1 MCKDSFFGN
10 RSASLKK
17 LFVVYNLD
25 SGGAERVVCMLA
37 NAWARRGDEV
47 AIFVISAPQA
57 PFYPLADEVTVR
69 FADLATSSQGSLSGL
84 WNNLKRVLAVRR
96 AVKEID
102 PDVTIGIM
110 ASMNV
115 TSILAT
121 LGLRSRVV
129 ATEHIHPPKFPLGKF
144 WELARK
150 VTYRWAD
157 LVTAPTQ
164 STCDWLDE
172 NLTTKR
178 LAAVGNPLVVP
189 MPARKPIVDPD
200 AHFAPGTNLVCAVG
214 RLTSQKGFDLLIP
227 VFAKIA
233 AQHPQWVLA
242 IIGDGDQREML
253 QNLIAQQGAEQ
264 NIKLIGSVGNISDWY
279 QRAQVYVMS
288 SRFEGFGNTL
298 AEAMAHGCACLSF
311 DCDAGPSAII
321 QGPTEGVLVPAEN
334 LGLLEEELT
343 RLLTDP
349 DHRARLQTNAELAQ
363 SRFAE
368 ETIVQR
374 WNELLAP

>member
-10 RSASLKK
+10 RPVRLKK

-37 NAWARRGDEV
+37 NAWAKRGDEV
-47 AIFVISAPQA
+47 AIVVISGPQA
-57 PFYPLADEVTVR
+57 PFYPLADDVAVR
-69 FADLATSSQGSLSGL
+69 FADLATHSTGPLSGL
-84 WNNLKRVLAVRR
+84 WNNLKRVMAVRR
-96 AVKEID
+96 AVTEID

-121 LGLRSRVV
+121 FGLRSRVV

-150 VTYRWAD
+150 LTYRWAD

-164 STCDWLDE
+164 ATCDWLAA

-189 MPARKPIVDPD
+189 MPARDPRVDPD
-200 AHFAPGTNLVCAVG
+200 AHFAPETKLLCAVG
-214 RLTSQKGFDLLIP
+214 RLTPQKGFDLLIP

-233 AQHPQWVLA
+233 AQHPQWALA
-242 IIGDGDQREML
+242 IIGDGEQRDEL
-253 QNLIAQQGAEQ
+253 QSLIAQQSAKQ
-264 NIKLIGSVGNISDWY
+264 QIKLIGSVGNISDWY
-279 QRAQVYVMS
+279 QRAEVYVMS

-321 QGPTEGVLVPAEN
+321 QGPTEGVLVPAED
-334 LGLLEEELT
+334 LDLLEEALV
-343 RLLTDP
+343 RLLTDSE
-349 DHRARLQTNAELAQ
+349 HRARLQANAELAQ

-368 ETIVQR
+368 DTIVQR
-374 WNELLAP
+374 WNALLAP